1 MQGAFLIE
9 RRNTMDY
16 KRILASAL
24 TLTLA
29 AAAAGC
35 GDKGSSSE
43 SSETTTASTEPSTVA
58 ATEAT
63 TEAPPEPPKPVEA
76 TDPNAITFDD
86 GDFSFASPK
95 TGDDDSAQGTLEVV
109 EVEGNK
115 MLRFTDDGKNHAN
128 GTVQKIQIDAVKL
141 LSHENVAKVRSIE
154 FDVYADATA
163 EDFKNDDGEFL
174 KTPGWVGGGG
184 GANVA
189 GDKWYQFGEWSGG
202 EYNFEMSGAAHAEFK
217 FVLAAGGQCWDETMD
232 EAVFLIM
239 RWGAQNE
246 GNMYVDNIVFYDEEG
261 KSLPIEKTAGD
272 APAAADESASESQEK
287 VDATI
292 TAEDEAAID
301 KAVDDGL
308 AAAEAALAEAN
319 SKADE
324 VIAEASSMAADMR
337 R

>member
-1 MQGAFLIE
+1 
-9 RRNTMDY
+9 MDY
-16 KRILASAL
+16 KKILASAMA
-24 TLTLA
+24 LTLA
-29 AAAAGC
+29 AAFTGC
-35 GDKGSSSE
+35 GEKESSSE
-43 SSETTTASTEPSTVA
+43 KTEVTTASTEPSTVE

-63 TEAPPEPPKPVEA
+63 TEELEPPKPVEA
-76 TDPNAITFDD
+76 SDPNAITFDD

-109 EVEGNK
+109 EVQGNK

-141 LSHENVAKVRSIE
+141 LSHENVAKVRSIQ

-163 EDFKNDDGEFL
+163 SEFKNDDGELL
-174 KTPGWVGGGG
+174 KAPGWIGGGG

-202 EYNFEMSGAAHAEFK
+202 EYNFDMSGAAHAEFK
-217 FVLAAGGQCWDETMD
+217 FVLAAGGQCWDETME

-246 GNMYVDNIVFYDEEG
+246 GNMYVDNIVFYDEDG
-261 KSLPIEKTAGD
+261 KSLPIEKSTSGEEVAD
-272 APAAADESASESQEK
+272 ASEAVADTSQAADT
-287 VDATI
+287 D
-292 TAEDEAAID
+292 AID

-308 AAAEAALAEAN
+308 AAAQAALD
-319 SKADE
+319 KAQAQADDA
-324 VIAEASSMAADMR
+324 IAEASSMIADSH
-337 R
+337 

>member
-1 MQGAFLIE
+1 ME
-9 RRNTMDY
+9 Y

-29 AAAAGC
+29 AAVAGC

-43 SSETTTASTEPSTVA
+43 SSEATTASTEPSTVE

-63 TEAPPEPPKPVEA
+63 TEELEPPKPVEA
-76 TDPNAITFDD
+76 SDPNAITFDD

-95 TGDDDSAQGTLEVV
+95 TTDDDSAQGTLEVV
-109 EVEGNK
+109 EVQGNK
-115 MLRFTDDGKNHAN
+115 MLRFTDDGNNHAN

-141 LSHENVAKVRSIE
+141 LSHENVAKVRSIQ

-163 EDFKNDDGEFL
+163 SDFKNDDGELL
-174 KTPGWVGGGG
+174 KAPGWIGGGG

-217 FVLAAGGQCWDETMD
+217 FVLAAGGQCWDETME

-246 GNMYVDNIVFYDEEG
+246 GNMYVDNIVFYDENG
-261 KSLPIEKTAGD
+261 DSLPIEKTVDEAL
-272 APAAADESASESQEK
+272 AAADQ
-287 VDATI
+287 
-292 TAEDEAAID
+292 AEAEARAELEAALSGEQEAAVD
-301 KAVDDGL
+301 KAVDDGI
-308 AAAEAALAEAN
+308 AAAEEALAEAQ

-324 VIAEASSMAADMR
+324 AIAEASSMIAAQQ
-337 R
+337 

>member
-1 MQGAFLIE
+1 ME
-9 RRNTMDY
+9 Y

-76 TDPNAITFDD
+76 TDPNTITFED

-115 MLRFTDDGKNHAN
+115 MLRFTDDGKNFAN

-163 EDFKNDDGEFL
+163 SDYENEDGEKL
-174 KTPGWVGGGG
+174 KAPGWIGGGG

-202 EYNFEMSGAAHAEFK
+202 EYYFDMSGAAHAEFK
-217 FVLAAGGQCWDETMD
+217 FVLAAGGQCWDEAMD

-246 GNMYVDNIVFYDEEG
+246 GNMYIDNIVFYDEEG
-261 KSLPIEKTAGD
+261 NSLPIEKTTVE
-272 APAAADESASESQEK
+272 APAAADEAAAEAESK
-287 VDATI
+287 ADATLS
-292 TAEDEAAID
+292 AEQEAAVD
-301 KAVDDGL
+301 KAVDDGI
-308 AAAEAALAEAN
+308 AAAEAAIAEAN
-319 SKADE
+319 SKAE
-324 VIAEASSMAADMR
+324 EAIAEASSMAADLR
-337 R
+337 